1 MSVLSH
7 GLTGDEYRVYEY
19 AHSWVTDDIQFWICQ
34 PSTSHYT
41 PSVLFC
47 CCSC

>member
-19 AHSWVTDDIQFWICQ
+19 CTWVTDDIQFWIGQ
-34 PSTSHYT
+34 PSTSHYA
-41 PSVLFC
+41 PSVLFF